1 MTSPGPAHAAVR
13 GTESG
18 CLAIADISGYT
29 SYLGQAELDH
39 AQDVLEDLTETVVKA
54 LTPPMHLAKLEG
66 DAVFVYL
73 PGTRVDASMLL
84 DTLDAAY
91 FAFRRRQ
98 EAIDRATQCD
108 CNACVLIPSLN
119 LKLFAHHGTFI
130 RERIFGTTE
139 LTGTDVVVIHR
150 LLKNSVAETTGLIGY
165 ALLTDACLAAA
176 GLDPTPLELRE
187 HRETYESLG
196 EIRCWL
202 HDLERAWRRERE
214 LRRVRVTDRDTM
226 TSVEVEL
233 PVSPARA
240 WSYLTD
246 PLQRPKWVPAIV
258 RIDQSNAAGRR
269 GVGTTNHCVHGDGV
283 TLEEIL
289 DWRPFDYFT
298 IRTTVPEVASGLMT
312 YELEPLDVGT
322 RVRIRFGR
330 PRSKQARAVAEQL
343 FPQLAAMFEQSFA
356 ELRALIAAEEPA
368 EAALAG

>member
-1 MTSPGPAHAAVR
+1 MDSG
-13 GTESG
+13 GTLTATERG
-18 CLAIADISGYT
+18 CLVIADITGYT
-29 SYLGQAELDH
+29 GFLAGSELEH
-39 AQDVLEDLTETVVKA
+39 AQAVLRDLMTVVVGGLRPTFK
-54 LTPPMHLAKLEG
+54 LAKLEG
-66 DAVFVYL
+66 DAAFVYAVTERID
-73 PGTRVDASMLL
+73 GSQLL
-84 DTLDAAY
+84 DTLEATY
-91 FAFRRRQ
+91 FAFRSRLDSV
-98 EAIDRATQCD
+98 DRATTCQ

-165 ALLTDACLAAA
+165 ALLTDGCLAAA

-226 TSVEVEL
+226 TSVEAEL

-298 IRTTVPEVASGLMT
+298 MRTTIPEVASGLMT